1 MPPKGPLLI
10 REPRLLV
17 PLAVLVI
24 QRPAFLYTIVTLIN
38 AAALS
43 IPLASLSGLLSL
55 LSSSL
60 LISYATLIINLSPLP
75 L

>member
-1 MPPKGPLLI
+1 LLI
-10 REPRLLV
+10 RESRLLV

>member
-1 MPPKGPLLI
+1 
-10 REPRLLV
+10 LV

>member
-1 MPPKGPLLI
+1 LLI
-10 REPRLLV
+10 RESRLLV

-43 IPLASLSGLLSL
+43 IPLASLSGLLTL